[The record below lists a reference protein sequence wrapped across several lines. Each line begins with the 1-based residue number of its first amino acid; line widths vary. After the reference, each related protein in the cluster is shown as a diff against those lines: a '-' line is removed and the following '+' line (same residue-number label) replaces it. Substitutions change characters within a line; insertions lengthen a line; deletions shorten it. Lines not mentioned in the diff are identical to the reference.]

1 MRASGC
7 IIGCKAAGKPLEK
20 ITPSLRGTVNSGVAE
35 LKYAGPILKSERGRQ
50 REGEEEGV
58 REGERGREADVHE
71 QTLSYSV
78 SLVKWRDMLQFFH
91 PLALLP

>member
-58 REGERGREADVHE
+58 REGERGREK
-71 QTLSYSV
+71 QTFMNKHSRIVSV
-78 SLVKWRDMLQFFH
+78 
-91 PLALLP
+91 